1 LNKNNVKIIIV
12 FFSFAIGIASYLA
25 YLISNNHDLTTEM
38 GVIPYWDLI
47 LTRMSIITPDFYN
60 AGSYLFLG
68 GIYFALILLIG
79 FIIIKKT
86 IEQIHPKETGM
97 TISHGKRILFRET
110 LKFISVKHPMPFYG
124 IPGVVILISG
134 IALGYNFLDA
144 YLVKNTL
151 FLGSLFGS
159 LVLILIGVILIA
171 TSIILFSMTT
181 LWKEQH

>member
-1 LNKNNVKIIIV
+1 MNNNKKIVIL
-12 FFSFAIGIASYLA
+12 FFSFAIGIALYLSYLI
-25 YLISNNHDLTTEM
+25 LNNHNLTREM

-47 LTRMSIITPDFYN
+47 LTRMAIITPDFYN
-60 AGSYLFLG
+60 EGSYLVLG

-86 IEQIHPKETGM
+86 VEQIRPIETGGAGSYS
-97 TISHGKRILFRET
+97 TRILGKS
-110 LKFISVKHPMPFYG
+110 LKFISVKYPIYFYG
-124 IPGVVILISG
+124 IPGVTLLISG
-134 IALGYNFLDA
+134 IVFGYNFLDA

-181 LWKEQH
+181 LWKEQK